1 MEGSKAYVTL
11 AENQE
16 FVNHFF
22 DNKLLELLNP
32 NPNAKKGNNFDPK
45 CIEMIHISDRKTF
58 SNEPMAMKIVFVLP
72 SENKMA
78 QTQFYTEF
86 VLKQIEKI
94 MAYRP
99 SQKSKLDSQNARNAL
114 NFKTEEDKEKD
125 EEKLEKLREAKQD
138 KYDKMSVAEKQKY
151 DEKQEKRFKSRY
163 QKKLKMK

>member
-1 MEGSKAYVTL
+1 MAGSKAYVTL

-58 SNEPMAMKIVFVLP
+58 SNEPLAMKIVFVLP
-72 SENKMA
+72 SEDKMA

-99 SQKSKLDSQNARNAL
+99 SQKSKDSTQNQRNAL
-114 NFKTEEDKEKD
+114 NFKSEEETEKEEEMLEKKRQ
-125 EEKLEKLREAKQD
+125 EKLD
-138 KYDKMSVAEKQKY
+138 KYSKMSVEEKKKY
-151 DEKQEKRFKSRY
+151 DEKQEKRFKSRF